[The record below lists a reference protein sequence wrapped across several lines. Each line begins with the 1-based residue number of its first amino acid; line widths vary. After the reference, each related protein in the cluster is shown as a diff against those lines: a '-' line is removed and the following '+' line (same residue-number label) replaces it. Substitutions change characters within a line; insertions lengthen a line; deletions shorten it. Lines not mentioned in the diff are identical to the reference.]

1 MVGLGI
7 AGGIIGIVM
16 MLVVPLNWI
25 LYYDRKIERPSESW
39 AAADAPY
46 SG

>member
-7 AGGIIGIVM
+7 TGGVIGIVM

-25 LYYDRKIERPSESW
+25 LYYSQKIDEPSISW
-39 AAADAPY
+39 AA
-46 SG
+46 G